1 MNEKDC
7 EAMLNKASNYESQ
20 ATATVAGQE
29 FIEKA
34 ADKLKEAGDC
44 YFKFKNYKMAIQCYS
59 KAREL
64 HKKINYPVSV
74 AMDSE
79 GIAKCHH
86 TLGNMGDFKKHMQEA
101 AEIYARQA
109 QKMAMAGN
117 LASAALLYSEAA
129 IAYNAL
135 TNPDAFKN
143 FFELAAQNYQ
153 EYAEMLLEE
162 QDYSYAAVNL
172 AWASLCYFAISNIE
186 DAVKHSNRAL
196 KICENN
202 NIRDDNYE
210 LVSLSRAVCD
220 CVPQT
225 VMQYFNKIKD
235 NLSESEVKIVKYC
248 LQKLE

>member
-44 YFKFKNYKMAIQCYS
+44 YFKFKNYKMALQCYS

-79 GIAKCHH
+79 CIAKCHH

-101 AEIYARQA
+101 AEIYASQA
-109 QKMAMAGN
+109 QKMTTAGN
-117 LASAALLYSEAA
+117 LMSAALLYSEAA

-135 TNPDAFKN
+135 ANPDAFKK
-143 FFELAAQNYQ
+143 FLELAAQNYQ
-153 EYAEMLLEE
+153 EYAEMMLEE
-162 QDYSYAAVNL
+162 QDYSYAVANL
-172 AWASLCYFAISNIE
+172 AWASMCYFAISNID
-186 DAVKHSNRAL
+186 DAIKYSNKAL
-196 KICENN
+196 KLCENN
-202 NIRDDNYE
+202 NIKDDNYV
-210 LVSLSRAVCD
+210 LACLS
-220 CVPQT
+220 
-225 VMQYFNKIKD
+225 KHI
-235 NLSESEVKIVKYC
+235 
-248 LQKLE
+248 